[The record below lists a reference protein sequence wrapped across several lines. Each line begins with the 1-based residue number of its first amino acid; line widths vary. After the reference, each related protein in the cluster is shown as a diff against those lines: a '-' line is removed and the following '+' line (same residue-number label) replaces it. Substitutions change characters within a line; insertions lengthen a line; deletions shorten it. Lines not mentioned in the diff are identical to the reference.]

1 MDKGLKFARTDVLQ
15 RVNVMNGI
23 FLIAYHRPTFPVDVN
38 ILALDNALDKDKDK
52 TLDRNKILDREKT
65 IISGLAVQK
74 FALTSLHHWQMEEIV
89 AVLEGR
95 DSVVVQPTG
104 SGKSMCFILPPLYDS
119 KTAVVILPTISL
131 MLQTY

>member
-1 MDKGLKFARTDVLQ
+1 
-15 RVNVMNGI
+15 MN
-23 FLIAYHRPTFPVDVN
+23 
-38 ILALDNALDKDKDK
+38 
-52 TLDRNKILDREKT
+52 RNKILDREKI

-131 MLQTY
+131 MLQAY